1 MRETPIRQCVGCG
14 ARRDK
19 VELLRVVNN
28 KNEIL
33 VDPRG
38 NLPGRGT
45 YLCTNQECLDKAWK
59 NGNLSKAL
67 KTDLSDELY
76 QKLVEEINNE

>member
-19 VELLRVVNN
+19 VELIRIVNN

-33 VDPRG
+33 IDPRG
-38 NLPGRGT
+38 NLPGRGA
-45 YLCTNQECLDKAWK
+45 YLCPNMECLEKARNDNK
-59 NGNLSKAL
+59 LNKAL
-67 KTDLSDELY
+67 KTDVSEAFY
-76 QKLVEEINNE
+76 QELVEEIDNE

>member
-1 MRETPIRQCVGCG
+1 MRASPIRQCVGCG

-38 NLPGRGT
+38 NLPGRGA
-45 YLCTNQECLDKAWK
+45 YLCPNQECLDKAWE

-76 QKLVEEINNE
+76 QKLVEEINNV

>member
-1 MRETPIRQCVGCG
+1 MKGTPIRQCVGCG

-38 NLPGRGT
+38 NLPGRGA
-45 YLCTNQECLDKAWK
+45 YLCPNQECLNKAWK
-59 NGNLSKAL
+59 NGKLNKAL
-67 KTDLSDELY
+67 KTELSEELY
-76 QKLVEEINNE
+76 QKLVEEINNV